1 MLKLVMIGA
10 FAAALT
16 AAATPNVVLS
26 GSAKDCLGRQYVQ
39 VPGVTIG
46 AFNPTKNRK
55 MVDLLKAMDTAVFVD
70 GDTAYMTRFETKYA
84 QLVGL
89 VTSSTALARATSDSI
104 GTFALSVAA
113 LDSALVIGYRDSE
126 DMPNY
131 YSYRM
136 VGARANSTFYLDM
149 SRGDCHYP

>member
-1 MLKLVMIGA
+1 MSKFFLGCAIAIVLS
-10 FAAALT
+10 AAMM
-16 AAATPNVVLS
+16 PNVVLT

-39 VPGVTIG
+39 VPGVNVG
-46 AFNPTKNRK
+46 AFNPTKNK
-55 MVDLLKAMDTAVFVD
+55 KIVDLLKSMDTAVYVD
-70 GDTAYMTRFETKYA
+70 GDTAYMTRFEAKYA
-84 QLVGL
+84 DLVNL
-89 VTSSTALARATSDSI
+89 TTNATALARATSDST
-104 GTFALSVAA
+104 GNFALSVTA